1 MTRKDY
7 EVIAKAIAEQVERN
21 GGEVNDTL
29 LSLTSLAG
37 TLCRE
42 FAKENPR
49 FDRDRFL
56 TACKVDWA

>member
-7 EVIAKAIAEQVERN
+7 VVIAKAIAEQVERN
-21 GGEVNDTL
+21 GGEQNDTL
-29 LSLTSLAG
+29 VSLSSLAG

-42 FAKENPR
+42 FSLENPR

-56 TACKVDWA
+56 TACKVN